1 MIHCPI
7 CCRFYRSTFFL
18 QYCWELWRRKAEN
31 VTTPPTTSHHPA
43 CKLCR
48 GTKEERAANQSRW
61 QRRKW
66 DFFPSYPT
74 RTRVDS
80 LSIKGPKGVFGLA
93 FDVKLVSG
101 LDWAGNGILEEGCR
115 EDKWRNEL
123 GRRLGL
129 RRIVQNAFSE
139 AKKGEKVLQW
149 WNGAFFLS
157 PSFSI
162 YIEPGGCMSK
172 LIRPRFIWDPLSN
185 QGLHYKVISLA
196 KLEDK
201 PFLTPQIAKWT
212 KVTVKEK
219 LPPKAQLK
227 QSTRNQQ

>member
-1 MIHCPI
+1 M
-7 CCRFYRSTFFL
+7 
-18 QYCWELWRRKAEN
+18 
-31 VTTPPTTSHHPA
+31 TTPPTTSHHPA

-48 GTKEERAANQSRW
+48 GTKAERAANQSRW

-66 DFFPSYPT
+66 DFFPLIPDQNQGRQPEYKRSQGS
-74 RTRVDS
+74 VWS
-80 LSIKGPKGVFGLA
+80 S

-101 LDWAGNGILEEGCR
+101 LDWAGNGILE
-115 EDKWRNEL
+115 
-123 GRRLGL
+123 GRLQRGQVAE
-129 RRIVQNAFSE
+129 RTWEEIGIETYCAKCFFRG
-139 AKKGEKVLQW
+139 KKGEKVLQW

-172 LIRPRFIWDPLSN
+172 LIRPRFIWEAFSN

-196 KLEDK
+196 KSERLRKLEDK

-212 KVTVKEK
+212 KVTVIEK